1 MLTDHAELTMVLT
14 QAEPLYLLISETFVL
29 KGAFKWVRKQF
40 VSFVQLACVRLYLT
54 DGFPTFNICLHNQRV
69 VGFLDKY
76 SHAFCFC
83 AACCHIA
90 CTSPANSLDRTV
102 L

>member
-40 VSFVQLACVRLYLT
+40 VSFVQLA
-54 DGFPTFNICLHNQRV
+54 
-69 VGFLDKY
+69 
-76 SHAFCFC
+76 
-83 AACCHIA
+83 
-90 CTSPANSLDRTV
+90 
-102 L
+102 